1 MHDLIVNYLTESAEI
16 LTGSIPLLSGSTP
29 ERLALALALLNLD

>member
-1 MHDLIVNYLTESAEI
+1 